1 MGLRYFINNLTGKL
15 EDGRGERILP
25 KSKPERPVADQYQ
38 DYKQVQ
44 DIFEPRTQMYIEKEM
59 GFDEGGRVKFGS
71 GTPFAITP
79 SQLAKIHKLIQNT
92 DLSLKEIGQQIGY
105 GTDKKP
111 MDSTSKIFKEY
122 VKKYGEP
129 DKMRLQRRGVKLTK
143 NSPYVKNI
151 IKSVEEVG
159 VRETA
164 RRFGKERKTIRNVLH
179 RFRKDLIKD
188 INVKGE
194 ETSAKKSKI
203 KAKENIKIAETKA
216 GPKTTKQTKEV
227 ISQIVEYNNPYKKMS
242 AKNLAKDKNFLKRL
256 RMHID
261 VNTGAITYDGYTKAR
276 PVKGKVFTDLELAD
290 HAIKKAKQGQL
301 FTDDHII
308 PKSLKKQNVGYP
320 INFQP
325 ATYIENSNFDN
336 ARKYVLNNP
345 KGDTSAIDK
354 YLTKNN
360 QTLRFPDQKIKLGYK
375 GPIVFDSTTGSHTL
389 INKPG
394 KPSMLKNI
402 FKGTLPVLKA
412 AKPVLKS
419 LPVIGTGIGLYDVNK
434 AVEAGI
440 THPSDLLA
448 AYNVSADV
456 AAKNKAMREDES
468 GQLLLEE
475 ISRLPAIDNPF
486 AAASGGRVPLQK
498 GGGALS
504 RWLNKPTVKNTIA
517 AELGLMGLLELY
529 SLLGMPIMAE
539 GGRVGYEGGGIT
551 TLHPRRH
558 EALPPKSGPM
568 PQGGGLSSM
577 FNRAREW

>member
-44 DIFEPRTQMYIEKEM
+44 DIFEPRTQMYIEKDM

-539 GGRVGYEGGGIT
+539 G
-551 TLHPRRH
+551 
-558 EALPPKSGPM
+558 
-568 PQGGGLSSM
+568 
-577 FNRAREW
+577 

>member
-1 MGLRYFINNLTGKL
+1 
-15 EDGRGERILP
+15 
-25 KSKPERPVADQYQ
+25 
-38 DYKQVQ
+38 
-44 DIFEPRTQMYIEKEM
+44 
-59 GFDEGGRVKFGS
+59 
-71 GTPFAITP
+71 
-79 SQLAKIHKLIQNT
+79 
-92 DLSLKEIGQQIGY
+92 
-105 GTDKKP
+105 

-143 NSPYVKNI
+143 NSPYVKNV

-203 KAKENIKIAETKA
+203 KAKEDIKISQKKA

-227 ISQIVEYNNPYKKMS
+227 ISKIAEYNNPYKKMS

-261 VNTGAITYDGYTKAR
+261 INTGAITYDGYTKAR
-276 PVKGKVFTDLELAD
+276 PRKGKVFSDLELAE
-290 HAIKKAKQGQL
+290 HAIKKAKAGEL
-301 FTDDHII
+301 FTADHIT
-308 PKSLKKQNVGYP
+308 PKSLQKQNVGYP
-320 INFQP
+320 RNLQP
-325 ATYIENSNFDN
+325 VTYIENSEFDN
-336 ARKYVLNNP
+336 ARKYVLNKP
-345 KGDTSAIDK
+345 EGDTSAIDK

-375 GPIVFDSTTGSHTL
+375 EVIEYSPTKGTHTL
-389 INKPG
+389 IDKPG

-402 FKGTLPVLKA
+402 FKGVSPVLKA

-475 ISRLPAIDNPF
+475 MSRLPAIDNPF
-486 AAASGGRVPLQK
+486 AAASGGRVPLQ
-498 GGGALS
+498 GGGGIKNRFN
-504 RWLNKPTVKNTIA
+504 RWLNNPTVKNVIA
-517 AELGLMGLLELY
+517 AELGLEGLLQLY

-551 TLHPRRH
+551 TLHPRRP

>member
-448 AYNVSADV
+448 AYNVSAYV

-539 GGRVGYEGGGIT
+539 GGRVGYEGG
-551 TLHPRRH
+551 
-558 EALPPKSGPM
+558 
-568 PQGGGLSSM
+568 
-577 FNRAREW
+577 